1 MVAGSARPRCRLGPR
16 ATRATAARASCA
28 GYRQNSPIVKLIT
41 IPYPSCR
48 VIRRWSD
55 TGQRAIRHSGA
66 VVSAGPAAISA
77 IRASRL
83 G

>member
-16 ATRATAARASCA
+16 ATRATAARASRA
-28 GYRQNSPIVKLIT
+28 GQQNSPIVKLIM

-55 TGQRAIRHSGA
+55 TGQRAIRHNAA

-77 IRASRL
+77 IRASRR